1 MGKLRL
7 SCPECGVRLRVPE
20 GTAARVLK
28 CPSCGTAISD
38 WSGLASAEAAREQPE
53 GGAAP
58 ELKPMGTPM
67 FLVASAA
74 NAAVQSILRIGYSV
88 KRLGERR
95 SAGAKVL
102 LCLVPSCTAF
112 LVAFGVWVLRP
123 QFMFLSAGSLAAGL
137 LYLVVNVVVLFA
149 VPSTERIGGL
159 LNRLRARQRRWR
171 EALALAREIAARE
184 REAALLEEAEGEEG
198 APAPAEEAPVGER
211 PPSYPAL
218 RILSTIYGAFAW
230 LALSVGG
237 AAFAVGLV
245 WGVVRFIW
253 ALARGGEVSFLDF
266 IMPGAVAGGGLAGV
280 MVGLLLL
287 AFAELLGLLPDMR
300 SDSWRANQLLER
312 LGAGPEGEVS
322 AQAEEETGE

>member
-7 SCPECGVRLRVPE
+7 SCPECGARLRVPE

-28 CPSCGTAISD
+28 CPSCGAAISD
-38 WSGLASAEAAREQPE
+38 WSELASAEAAQEEPE
-53 GGAAP
+53 GGPAP

-74 NAAVQSILRIGYSV
+74 NAVVQSILRIGYGV

-112 LVAFGVWVLRP
+112 LVAFGVWVFRP
-123 QFMFLSAGSLAAGL
+123 HFMFLSAGSLAAGL
-137 LYLVVNVVVLFA
+137 LYLVVTVVVLFA

-159 LNRLRARQRRWR
+159 LNRLRARQRRRR
-171 EALALAREIAARE
+171 EALALSREIAARE
-184 REAALLEEAEGEEG
+184 REAALLEEAEGEE
-198 APAPAEEAPVGER
+198 AAPAEEAPAGER

-245 WGVVRFIW
+245 WGIVRFIW

-266 IMPGAVAGGGLAGV
+266 IMPGTVAGSGLAGV
-280 MVGLLLL
+280 MAGLLLL

-312 LGAGPEGEVS
+312 LGAGPEGL
-322 AQAEEETGE
+322 AAEEEPGE